1 MKTITVKGV
10 GTARVRP
17 DWVVLTMEIGAT
29 REFYEAAMREANRG
43 VERLQDAIVGAGF
56 ERTDLKTRNFDVDTQ
71 YENRKNRYGDY
82 DRVFLGYKCSY
93 NLSLSF
99 DFEME
104 RLGDVL
110 AEIAECGAK
119 PELRISFTVKNPAR
133 VGEEI
138 LRSAAEN
145 ARQKA
150 EILCAASGVK
160 LGEIVSIDYN
170 WGKINIESRTRFD
183 APNEGVLLSTSM
195 PDIEPEDIDACD
207 SVAFVW
213 GIE

>member
-17 DWVVLTMEIGAT
+17 DWVVLTMDVGAT

-56 ERTDLKTRNFDVDTQ
+56 ERTDLKTRSFDVDMQ

-93 NLSLSF
+93 NLSLGF

-119 PELRISFTVKNPAR
+119 PELRISFTVKNPAG

-170 WGKINIESRTRFD
+170 WGEINIESRTRFD

-207 SVAFVW
+207 SVTFVW